1 MKKRSG
7 KQSASSLVAI
17 RFDFKVHLIELRP
30 WLRMGAPAI
39 IQWQRG
45 DKRTGFSKPVR
56 AQRDEGG
63 ADENAFKVVIDQTFR
78 VPATLYR
85 ERGGPGAPYQRKT
98 AAFSI
103 HEAQA
108 DDSAQPKPT
117 ALGKASL
124 DLSAFADCAGVLPH
138 ALPVQVSKSLGAAL
152 GRPELHLTVECV
164 GKKLSKEAAAEEA
177 GAGALP
183 RFYPTKLEPLED
195 AEDTAGSSGDETCY
209 SDAAGSVTG
218 GGGSR
223 LGPLSDHGGSDSEH
237 MRAGGAHG
245 THGAHG
251 GHGGKG
257 SGREHTR
264 KDSGASSG
272 GHENQSSDTEM
283 VRRGSGPRRGHAGG
297 YEDQGSSTPGS
308 AAGSAAG
315 SASGSPK
322 RAGEGSRT
330 LKGAPGSAREGRG
343 AGRSEKGRG
352 RDRRRFSGGE
362 MDLSLAFQASAGGA
376 RAQGAG
382 GGGLPPV
389 GGVGAGEAGLG
400 GRMAS
405 LPVGGGVDGA
415 MDDAWAQNA
424 WEEGEE
430 GEDGR
435 GEGLEEGEDEGGHDG
450 FGEEEGEAEIEGGSF
465 EDLNDAFGNMGGG
478 NMGGGGKGR
487 GGGGEAADMHD
498 VYSHD
503 IYVHDPQGTHG
514 DDGDDGGLE
523 DMYGHHDMHDMY
535 GHHGIGRGMGM
546 GMGREEQEE
555 EEVREEELEDLSLAY
570 ERGGPGQLHGGGMGL
585 DGGMGTRKGGR
596 QQQQQ
601 QQGDGED
608 YWGEEQ
614 EGEQGGMQEG
624 YGHGRG
630 YPGGEGYGQG
640 EEDYGDGGYEEG
652 ENGEEGGYGQ
662 GHGQGQ
668 GHEHGHGQ
676 GKKRQGRGGYD
687 DAEGEYVQVDEREGE
702 EGEEGEYMQ
711 DGDGGDGYNDGT
723 GMNGGEGEYDE
734 AFGFEQRQGSYG
746 RAIDRYGD
754 QQAGYEDGY
763 AEEAYG
769 DGYVEHGNERAG
781 GEEEQDE
788 QQQAEEEQEE
798 EEEEEEEFET
808 LPPPPPK
815 SPRFRQ
821 RSLDGKD
828 PAGAGAGGGM
838 SPFGDGLLYGLT
850 SPSSPAG
857 DLFPVNLK
865 KPMPYVGGAL
875 GIDAVTASPPRA
887 ASSGGAG
894 GSGSESGSTGGG
906 GGGSGGRGGPG
917 VLGQSKSM
925 KVVGERAGEREEER
939 GGGDASS
946 LEFEWR
952 KVRTEK
958 KLVEEEKRALQ
969 TLGDE
974 VQRLRV
980 WAENERARLKKEHT
994 QIEMDKKRCSELE
1007 SQMAEFSAWSEAEEE
1022 RIRREREEA
1031 EQMKGAAE
1039 AAERRVREERERFEW
1054 EQQRVAEEKMHL
1066 DEAAASV
1073 AEALAR
1079 AAEAEER
1086 ARSAE
1091 RNFGRLPGDL
1101 RDAAMA
1107 DVAVYAV
1114 RPDHGGSVRRV
1125 HTPARRIAR
1134 AYAFVRV
1141 HEGDERVGGVARVA
1155 VTALTL
1161 VSKAAADDAARLLFW
1176 WSNTVMLREAI
1187 ASIAPTEAHS
1197 DEPHSANSSSSS
1209 SFPLSDRTSSGSEP
1223 DSEPGG
1229 GSGPGKRGGRGGK
1242 GGGGGAG
1249 EGAGGGGG
1257 GRESWGSPG
1266 AVVAA
1271 LRRLEEWQH
1280 ERCLQLVWRKVFLP
1294 ALRRPPTSQ
1303 PSTSSSSSASTL
1315 SAASS
1320 LFSSLASAASTSA
1333 SSLPW
1338 PGGSTVGGALG
1349 LGGQKKPAAP
1359 VAGGVGVHLPKA
1371 NPFSAP
1377 LASLSS
1383 PIVSPFLPT
1392 PLSKLTCP
1400 FSLSTLFSSH
1410 QPISSHP
1417 TPSSPLINPSP
1428 PIPHPS
1434 SPHQPISSHPTP
1446 LFLPDAERAPWWSK
1460 LVGVER
1466 WRAVLHDASF
1476 SLCPQRAMGRC
1487 CGCLYLLEKQ
1497 VRPCL
1502 NAIFNALLRSN
1513 PDAPPAAP
1521 LADPVTEPA
1530 ALPFTATGKLTYSH
1544 GMHLKYAT
1552 SAWATM
1558 FHDLDAHMHAQID
1571 YLLTSSHPPNPS
1583 APLPTPPPFSSSL
1596 LATTTAFWAGALDPS
1611 DPSPSSS
1618 PSFFSSSSSSS
1629 SASSA
1634 THPASPRFP
1643 PSAAAAA
1650 GAAVAVTGGPGEC
1663 FPKLRA
1669 MAQVLLL
1676 PKDLLADQ
1684 EARKEVCGDLTL
1696 ALLRRIL
1703 LIFAPD
1709 ANAPDPVS
1717 STLLQQ
1723 LNSEV
1728 HSESRRG
1735 KANPSTDLAPLP
1747 ATPYTPPPSPSI
1759 RLLLGSVRLLHLSHA
1774 GSSGL
1779 ALDRGYDSDEE
1790 LRLVES
1796 PADLLSHMLLELD
1809 RGGSAG
1815 AGGGGGGGGGGAIG
1829 KGGAGRGATAGGKAR
1844 VVGHRDGYKSSG
1856 YQLLADMWSRQAAA
1870 GSGSSASSSQASAGS
1885 GAW

>member
-177 GAGALP
+177 GAGVYGTGSAGALP

-223 LGPLSDHGGSDSEH
+223 LGPLSDHGESDSEH
-237 MRAGGAHG
+237 IRAGGA
-245 THGAHG
+245 HGAHG

-272 GHENQSSDTEM
+272 GHENQSSDTET

-297 YEDQGSSTPGS
+297 YEDQGSSTPG
-308 AAGSAAG
+308 
-315 SASGSPK
+315 
-322 RAGEGSRT
+322 
-330 LKGAPGSAREGRG
+330 
-343 AGRSEKGRG
+343 
-352 RDRRRFSGGE
+352 
-362 MDLSLAFQASAGGA
+362 M
-376 RAQGAG
+376 
-382 GGGLPPV
+382 
-389 GGVGAGEAGLG
+389 
-400 GRMAS
+400 
-405 LPVGGGVDGA
+405 
-415 MDDAWAQNA
+415 
-424 WEEGEE
+424 
-430 GEDGR
+430 
-435 GEGLEEGEDEGGHDG
+435 
-450 FGEEEGEAEIEGGSF
+450 
-465 EDLNDAFGNMGGG
+465 
-478 NMGGGGKGR
+478 
-487 GGGGEAADMHD
+487 
-498 VYSHD
+498 
-503 IYVHDPQGTHG
+503 
-514 DDGDDGGLE
+514 
-523 DMYGHHDMHDMY
+523 
-535 GHHGIGRGMGM
+535 
-546 GMGREEQEE
+546 
-555 EEVREEELEDLSLAY
+555 
-570 ERGGPGQLHGGGMGL
+570 
-585 DGGMGTRKGGR
+585 
-596 QQQQQ
+596 
-601 QQGDGED
+601 
-608 YWGEEQ
+608 
-614 EGEQGGMQEG
+614 
-624 YGHGRG
+624 
-630 YPGGEGYGQG
+630 
-640 EEDYGDGGYEEG
+640 
-652 ENGEEGGYGQ
+652 
-662 GHGQGQ
+662 
-668 GHEHGHGQ
+668 
-676 GKKRQGRGGYD
+676 
-687 DAEGEYVQVDEREGE
+687 
-702 EGEEGEYMQ
+702 
-711 DGDGGDGYNDGT
+711 

-746 RAIDRYGD
+746 HADRYGD
-754 QQAGYEDGY
+754 QQRGYEDGY
-763 AEEAYG
+763 AEEGYG
-769 DGYVEHGNERAG
+769 DGYGDEHAA

-788 QQQAEEEQEE
+788 QQQAEEEQEDE
-798 EEEEEEEFET
+798 EVEEFET

-815 SPRFRQ
+815 SPKFRQ

-828 PAGAGAGGGM
+828 PAAGGT

-850 SPSSPAG
+850 SPSSPPG

-875 GIDAVTASPPRA
+875 DA
-887 ASSGGAG
+887 
-894 GSGSESGSTGGG
+894 
-906 GGGSGGRGGPG
+906 
-917 VLGQSKSM
+917 SM

-939 GGGDASS
+939 GGGDAAS

-980 WAENERARLKKEHT
+980 WAENERARLKKEHA
-994 QIEMDKKRCSELE
+994 QIEMDKKRG
-1007 SQMAEFSAWSEAEEE
+1007 EEE

-1054 EQQRVAEEKMHL
+1054 EQQRVAEEKTHL

-1114 RPDHGGSVRRV
+1114 RPEHGGSVRKV

-1141 HEGDERVGGVARVA
+1141 HEGDERVGAVARVA

-1187 ASIAPTEAHS
+1187 ASIAPTEANSSS
-1197 DEPHSANSSSSS
+1197 DAPHSANSSS

-1249 EGAGGGGG
+1249 EGAVGGGG

-1280 ERCLQLVWRKVFLP
+1280 ERCLQLVWRKL
-1294 ALRRPPTSQ
+1294 T
-1303 PSTSSSSSASTL
+1303 
-1315 SAASS
+1315 
-1320 LFSSLASAASTSA
+1320 
-1333 SSLPW
+1333 
-1338 PGGSTVGGALG
+1338 
-1349 LGGQKKPAAP
+1349 
-1359 VAGGVGVHLPKA
+1359 KA
-1371 NPFSAP
+1371 NPFFPP

-1383 PIVSPFLPT
+1383 PIISPFLLT
-1392 PLSKLTCP
+1392 PLSQLTSP
-1400 FSLSTLFSSH
+1400 FSLSTLFSS
-1410 QPISSHP
+1410 Q
-1417 TPSSPLINPSP
+1417 
-1428 PIPHPS
+1428 
-1434 SPHQPISSHPTP
+1434 QPISSHPTP

-1497 VRPCL
+1497 VLEHCL
-1502 NAIFNALLRSN
+1502 LRLDSAIFNALLRSN
-1513 PDAPPAAP
+1513 PDAPPAEP

-1544 GMHLKYAT
+1544 GMHLKYA
-1552 SAWATM
+1552 
-1558 FHDLDAHMHAQID
+1558 
-1571 YLLTSSHPPNPS
+1571 
-1583 APLPTPPPFSSSL
+1583 
-1596 LATTTAFWAGALDPS
+1596 
-1611 DPSPSSS
+1611 
-1618 PSFFSSSSSSS
+1618 
-1629 SASSA
+1629 
-1634 THPASPRFP
+1634 
-1643 PSAAAAA
+1643 
-1650 GAAVAVTGGPGEC
+1650 
-1663 FPKLRA
+1663 
-1669 MAQVLLL
+1669 
-1676 PKDLLADQ
+1676 
-1684 EARKEVCGDLTL
+1684 VCGELTV

-1735 KANPSTDLAPLP
+1735 KSTPSTDIAPLP
-1747 ATPYTPPPSPSI
+1747 AMPYTPPPSPSV
-1759 RLLLGSVRLLHLSHA
+1759 RLLLGSVRLLHLPHA

-1796 PADLLSHMLLELD
+1796 PADLLSHMLLELE
-1809 RGGSAG
+1809 RGSSAG
-1815 AGGGGGGGGGGAIG
+1815 AGAAGGGASGGGASG
-1829 KGGAGRGATAGGKAR
+1829 KGGVGRGAAAGGKAR

-1856 YQLLADMWSRQAAA
+1856 YQLLADMWSRQAA
-1870 GSGSSASSSQASAGS
+1870 GSGSAASSHSSAADT